1 MPKREDAYDLCISA
15 SSASRLLVL
24 QAIPASISCHIQA
37 KKLGGAAEKTD
48 HVDADAAC
56 AAIAAL
62 ILSVWSRGASLSH
75 FVSMHRPIVILG
87 TEMQITRRG

>member
-15 SSASRLLVL
+15 SNASRLLVL

-37 KKLGGAAEKTD
+37 KSLAVQQRKSTTRTLTRHA
-48 HVDADAAC
+48 

-75 FVSMHRPIVILG
+75 LVSMHRPIIILG